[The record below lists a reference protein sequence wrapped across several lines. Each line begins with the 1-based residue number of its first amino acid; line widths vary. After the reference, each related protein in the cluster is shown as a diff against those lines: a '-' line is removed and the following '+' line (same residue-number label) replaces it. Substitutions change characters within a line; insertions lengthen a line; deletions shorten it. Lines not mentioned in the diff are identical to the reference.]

1 MGVTEGFK
9 YPAALINNNKKS
21 NNRVFGLYST
31 QNHKETIHRGLGR
44 PSNKNVQLCKI
55 PADQFVSRVLT
66 GPLPPHASDYFI
78 LPNLLKKKLSRFA
91 DARPDAIGKYANNRS
106 DRR

>member
-1 MGVTEGFK
+1 MGVSERFK

-44 PSNKNVQLCKI
+44 PSNKNVQLRKI
-55 PADQFVSRVLT
+55 PADRSINQFVSRVLT

-78 LPNLLKKKLSRFA
+78 LPNL
-91 DARPDAIGKYANNRS
+91 
-106 DRR
+106 